1 MDDYLTESLNRVKDA
16 KIKKIDGETIFLMIQ
31 LLAND
36 GIKRGEF
43 VKLRLKDIVFN
54 QDGVVGINIEGYGQC
69 NLEISSRKL
78 LGVRLKNIFGTDVN
92 NIDLNAP
99 VFPEYFGLSGEKKLL
114 RHLKTLNKH
123 LGINIDLHYVKKIG
137 VMRYF
142 QDCGLRGMSKEKSIE
157 ATKDKFRYQSGKQV
171 KNIFKEFAVDTNVN
185 TTKLSNTDEFLKEWD
200 KLQTINFSDRKQVWE
215 HVVKCLNFIDSLQT
229 AKKNK
234 TKIKKTYLRDLQKT
248 LNQNIGKH
256 KIKTSNQSPP
266 KSLAE
271 IIIG

>member
-1 MDDYLTESLNRVKDA
+1 MGLNS
-16 KIKKIDGETIFLMIQ
+16 E
-31 LLAND
+31 
-36 GIKRGEF
+36 E
-43 VKLRLKDIVFN
+43 
-54 QDGVVGINIEGYGQC
+54 
-69 NLEISSRKL
+69 
-78 LGVRLKNIFGTDVN
+78 
-92 NIDLNAP
+92 
-99 VFPEYFGLSGEKKLL
+99 
-114 RHLKTLNKH
+114 
-123 LGINIDLHYVKKIG
+123 
-137 VMRYF
+137 
-142 QDCGLRGMSKEKSIE
+142 SIE
-157 ATKDKFRYQSGKQV
+157 ATKDKFRYQSEGQV
-171 KNIFKEFAVDTNVN
+171 KNILSEFNVDTNVN

-234 TKIKKTYLRDLQKT
+234 TKIKKTYLRDLKKT